1 MSGAADS
8 VLSPDGLLVS
18 PDRSRIGRPGARLTI
33 RVQAALTA
41 FAFVLSSLIG
51 LIHEA
56 TTRHVRCAEHG
67 ELMHGDA
74 ITATR
79 SVAVAPRHDRVVA
92 GSAVHDATTTAMH
105 AHEHCS
111 LTSTTRDSRVE
122 LRPPAIVPAPLAI
135 SDVADA
141 APRVVA
147 ARGDSV
153 YRTAPKTSP
162 PA

>member
-1 MSGAADS
+1 LLA
-8 VLSPDGLLVS
+8 SPA
-18 PDRSRIGRPGARLTI
+18 RSCRFPI

-41 FAFVLSSLIG
+41 LAFVLSSLIG
-51 LIHEA
+51 LVHEA
-56 TTRHVRCAEHG
+56 NTKHVRCAEHG
-67 ELMHGDA
+67 EMMHGDQA
-74 ITATR
+74 ATTR
-79 SVAVAPRHDRVVA
+79 AAMRPPAPGSV
-92 GSAVHDATTTAMH
+92 VHDTTVATIH
-105 AHEHCS
+105 RHEHCA

-141 APRVVA
+141 PARVA
-147 ARGDSV
+147 AAHRGAL

>member
-1 MSGAADS
+1 
-8 VLSPDGLLVS
+8 LLVS
-18 PDRSRIGRPGARLTI
+18 PDHSRIGRPGVRLLI

-79 SVAVAPRHDRVVA
+79 SAAEAPRHGLVVA
-92 GSAVHDATTTAMH
+92 GSAVRDATTTAMH

-111 LTSTTRDSRVE
+111 LTSRTRDSRVE
-122 LRPPAIVPAPLAI
+122 LRPPALVPAPLAI
-135 SDVADA
+135 SDVPNA
-141 APRVVA
+141 APHVVA
-147 ARGDSV
+147 SRGDSI